1 MLFSSVFLFYL
12 SSLLVNLTQKPI
24 FNFDN
29 LETFNNQINDLNL
42 PQIIVW
48 AVPVMLSLVALE
60 YYLERKEKKEHGTEK
75 QNKRQT
81 YNKHTFLPSVLIG
94 LGNLISTALAKVFT
108 FGVILFFFSIS
119 PLYVEPSWW
128 SFILCFIVLDF
139 CRYWAHR
146 VAHRQRFWWATH
158 VTHHSSEDYNFTVS
172 FRLSWVQQLKVIFFV
187 PVALLGFHPLTFFI
201 CHQIAVLNQ
210 FWIHTEQIRKMPI
223 WFEYIFVTPSHHRVH
238 HGTNEHYLDK
248 NFGSTFIIWDRIFG
262 TFEPEGEEAK
272 YGITVPINTKNPV
285 RLVFHE
291 FVDIAKDLRKVRSP
305 KQAFKVLFSP
315 PGTYN
320 PNEKTK

>member
-1 MLFSSVFLFYL
+1 MLSLYSFVFYL
-12 SSLLVNLTQKPI
+12 ADLTQKPI

-29 LETFNNQINDLNL
+29 LEIFNNQINELNL

-60 YYLERKEKKEHGTEK
+60 YYLERKDKKEHSTDQPNRK
-75 QNKRQT
+75 AT

-119 PLYVEPSWW
+119 PLYIEPSWW
-128 SFILCFIVLDF
+128 SFIVCFVVLDF
-139 CRYWAHR
+139 CRYWAHY

-210 FWIHTEQIRKMPI
+210 FWIHTEQIRKMPV

-262 TFEPEGEEAK
+262 TFEPEGEEAR
-272 YGITVPINTKNPV
+272 YGITEPIHSKNPV

-315 PGTYN
+315 PGTYE
-320 PNEKTK
+320 PKKTDNSDTL